1 MEEKQKGIAAP
12 ENHDKDSCFS
22 TTYKVLQ
29 IFLSGQKCTA
39 HGLNIAVGFN
49 DARKAISLLR
59 AKCYPIIDKRLID
72 RRKVYYLPDNWEAIM
87 EVATKCK
94 QLDLFGNGN

>member
-1 MEEKQKGIAAP
+1 MDTKKAP
-12 ENHDKDSCFS
+12 EGAERRDKDTNYS
-22 TTYKVLQ
+22 TTYRVLQ

-59 AKCYPIIDKRLID
+59 AKGYPIIDKRLID
-72 RRKVYYLPDNWEAIM
+72 MRKVYYLPDNWEAIM
-87 EVATKCK
+87 ESATKCK
-94 QLDLFGNGN
+94 QLDLFGNGD